1 LTAGEE
7 IEPGVTTARTGVMVH
22 SITLMQDTCGRI
34 IHEQV
39 GPLVSGGFSKLKLTT
54 GSTFSSIISMPWA

>member
-1 LTAGEE
+1 
-7 IEPGVTTARTGVMVH
+7 MVH
-22 SITLMQDTCGRI
+22 SITLKKDTCGRI